1 MKTMLLSLA
10 LIAAAPA
17 FAQQVDHSRMDHS
30 KMGHAMPATAP
41 ADQPQVDHSKM
52 DHSRMDHSRMDHSR
66 MDHSKP
72 ATAFADQP
80 QVDHSK
86 MDHSKMGHGMPES
99 KSAAS
104 EPRTPIPPV
113 TDADRAAATPPPRH
127 MHHLDNA
134 INTYTLFNRLE
145 AWDTDPGTGLGWEA
159 QGWIGTD
166 LDRLWWRSEG
176 ERVDGHLESADL
188 EVLYGRSVSTWWD
201 VVAGVRHDFRPGDG
215 QNFVGVGVQ
224 GLAPQKFEVSAMAYV
239 GERGQTAARLEVE
252 YETLLTNRLILQP
265 LLEADFYGKND
276 PARGIGSGLGT
287 MEAGLRL
294 RYEFNRRFA
303 PYIGIVHE
311 RAFGRTA
318 EFRRA
323 EGEGPRDT
331 RLVAGIRI
339 WF

>member
-1 MKTMLLSLA
+1 MKTALLSLA

-17 FAQQVDHSRMDHS
+17 FAQQVDYSKMDHS

-52 DHSRMDHSRMDHSR
+52 DHSRMDHSRMDHS
-66 MDHSKP
+66 KP
-72 ATAFADQP
+72 ATAVADQP

-176 ERVDGHLESADL
+176 ERVDGHTESADL
-188 EVLYGRSVSTWWD
+188 ELMYGRSFTPWWD
-201 VVAGVRHDFRPGDG
+201 WVAGVRHDFKPGNAQSFAG
-215 QNFVGVGVQ
+215 FGVQ

-239 GERGQTAARLEVE
+239 GEHGQTAARFEAE
-252 YETLLTNRLILQP
+252 YELLLTNRLILQP
-265 LLEADFYGKND
+265 LVEVDFYGKND
-276 PARGIGSGLGT
+276 PSRGIGSGLST
-287 MEAGLRL
+287 AEAGLRL
-294 RYEFNRRFA
+294 RYEFTRKFA
-303 PYIGIVHE
+303 PYIGVVHE
-311 RAFGRTA
+311 RAFGKTA
-318 EFRRA
+318 DLRRVGNESA
-323 EGEGPRDT
+323 SDT
-331 RLVAGIRI
+331 RVVAGFRI

>member
-1 MKTMLLSLA
+1 MKTTLLSFA

-17 FAQQVDHSRMDHS
+17 FAQQVDYSKMDHS

-52 DHSRMDHSRMDHSR
+52 GHSRMDHSR

-72 ATAFADQP
+72 ATAVADQP

-159 QGWIGTD
+159 QG
-166 LDRLWWRSEG
+166 
-176 ERVDGHLESADL
+176 
-188 EVLYGRSVSTWWD
+188 
-201 VVAGVRHDFRPGDG
+201 
-215 QNFVGVGVQ
+215 
-224 GLAPQKFEVSAMAYV
+224 
-239 GERGQTAARLEVE
+239 
-252 YETLLTNRLILQP
+252 
-265 LLEADFYGKND
+265 
-276 PARGIGSGLGT
+276 
-287 MEAGLRL
+287 
-294 RYEFNRRFA
+294 
-303 PYIGIVHE
+303 
-311 RAFGRTA
+311 
-318 EFRRA
+318 
-323 EGEGPRDT
+323 
-331 RLVAGIRI
+331 
-339 WF
+339 

>member
-1 MKTMLLSLA
+1 MKTALLSLA

-17 FAQQVDHSRMDHS
+17 FAQQVEYSKMDHS

-52 DHSRMDHSRMDHSR
+52 DHSRMDHSKMDHSKMDHSR

-72 ATAFADQP
+72 ATAVTDQP

-188 EVLYGRSVSTWWD
+188 EVLYGRSVST
-201 VVAGVRHDFRPGDG
+201 
-215 QNFVGVGVQ
+215 
-224 GLAPQKFEVSAMAYV
+224 
-239 GERGQTAARLEVE
+239 
-252 YETLLTNRLILQP
+252 
-265 LLEADFYGKND
+265 
-276 PARGIGSGLGT
+276 
-287 MEAGLRL
+287 
-294 RYEFNRRFA
+294 
-303 PYIGIVHE
+303 
-311 RAFGRTA
+311 
-318 EFRRA
+318 
-323 EGEGPRDT
+323 
-331 RLVAGIRI
+331 
-339 WF
+339 